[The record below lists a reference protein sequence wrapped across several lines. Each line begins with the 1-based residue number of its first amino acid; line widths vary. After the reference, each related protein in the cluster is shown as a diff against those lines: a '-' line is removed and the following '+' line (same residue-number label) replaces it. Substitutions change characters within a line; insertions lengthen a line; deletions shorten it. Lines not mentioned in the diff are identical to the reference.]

1 VAVASAAVAAAVTEV
16 DAVDSLPAAEAVEAS
31 AVVAVETVADVEVA
45 EEVHLD
51 VEHQGEE
58 AAVHQGAVVVPAVVE
73 ARGVAPRLLSSP
85 TVTPVSSSPA
95 ERRISLLPRT

>member
-1 VAVASAAVAAAVTEV
+1 VAVASAAVAAAAVTEV

-73 ARGVAPRLLSSP
+73 ARGVARTFIFSP
-85 TVTPVSSSPA
+85 FF
-95 ERRISLLPRT
+95 RRN